1 MSREK
6 ALRRVAVGR
15 YLMRI
20 DGAVQEIDSLNHMPV
35 ICGFTDGPM
44 GVGNLLPFAKRQNK
58 LRAPAKLHYSIPACG
73 AHNPPPVSII
83 QCHTLSLEG
92 NW

>member
-15 YLMRI
+15 YLMRV

-35 ICGFTDGPM
+35 IHGFTDGPM

-73 AHNPPPVSII
+73 AHNPPPVSMR
-83 QCHTLSLEG
+83 EMYG
-92 NW
+92 Y